1 MSQQGLWQGKFLTV
15 QKIGNWE
22 YVSRTTQRPAVA
34 IVAIDKED
42 HLILVEQFRP
52 PVDSNVIE
60 LPAGLAGDVV
70 GAEDEPLL
78 EAAKRELEEE
88 TGYTSN
94 QWRRVTNGL
103 SSAGLTDESTEVF
116 VAKGIEKTSAGGG
129 VASENIT
136 VHRVPLA
143 GLMQWLN
150 EKALPYDLKML
161 GAVYAAAN

>member
-1 MSQQGLWQGKFLTV
+1 MTV

-22 YVSRTTQRPAVA
+22 FVSRTTRRPAVA

-78 EAAKRELEEE
+78 AAAKRELEEE

-103 SSAGLTDESTEVF
+103 SSAGLTDESTEIF
-116 VAKGIEKTSAGGG
+116 VAEGIEK
-129 VASENIT
+129 NI
-136 VHRVPLA
+136 RWRRSCQRRYNSPSR
-143 GLMQWLN
+143 
-150 EKALPYDLKML
+150 
-161 GAVYAAAN
+161 AADRF